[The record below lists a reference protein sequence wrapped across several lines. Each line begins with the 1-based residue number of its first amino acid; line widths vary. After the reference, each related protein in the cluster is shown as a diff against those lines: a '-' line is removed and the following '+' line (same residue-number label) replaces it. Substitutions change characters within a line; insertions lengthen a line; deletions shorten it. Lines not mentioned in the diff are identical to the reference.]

1 MNSAN
6 LHERL
11 TCLFAVER
19 KTTAQIVSCLREVS
33 QTRFYLRLGYSS
45 LFSYLTEHFKHPP
58 ATAQRWIDNVRMTQ
72 AEPLIQKG
80 LEAGELNLTQ
90 ISVLAQAVRE
100 KKKTQPSNP
109 VLPLAEL
116 VEKIKNQNT
125 QRTQVLVAEALNVQ
139 IKRHETKRFQRDESV
154 RCEITLSAAQ
164 FQELQRVKE
173 IVSHRHLNP
182 SLSDLFSILAA
193 DFLKRKDPLRKK
205 SEPRDIAESQ
215 NEVGLQKK
223 VELQNKV
230 ESQNEV
236 GLQKK
241 EELQSSSLQRGSTSA
256 TEVKTEANR
265 DFEMAQV
272 HVKTVGK
279 AGLRAKR
286 EAKVSAASRRVV
298 FQRDQKCCVCG
309 SKFQLQVDHIRPR
322 WAGGGNEVANL
333 QILCAVHNREKYR
346 QEAGVAASI

>member
-11 TCLFAVER
+11 THLFAVER
-19 KTTAQIVSCLREVS
+19 KTTAQIVSCLREAS
-33 QTRFYLRLGYSS
+33 QTRLYLQLGHAS

-72 AEPLIQKG
+72 AEPLIQKS

-90 ISVLAQAVRE
+90 VSFLAQAVRE

-139 IKRHETKRFQRDESV
+139 IKRHEAKRFQRDESV

-173 IVSHRHLNP
+173 IVSHQHLNP

-205 SEPRDIAESQ
+205 SGPRD
-215 NEVGLQKK
+215 K
-223 VELQNKV
+223 VELQNRV
-230 ESQNEV
+230 EPRSAN
-236 GLQKK
+236 
-241 EELQSSSLQRGSTSA
+241 LQRSSTSA
-256 TEVKTEANR
+256 T
-265 DFEMAQV
+265 
-272 HVKTVGK
+272 
-279 AGLRAKR
+279 
-286 EAKVSAASRRVV
+286 EAKVSAANRRFV

-333 QILCAVHNREKYR
+333 QILCAIHNREKYR

>member
-11 TCLFAVER
+11 THLFAVER

-205 SEPRDIAESQ
+205 SEPRDKAESQ

-230 ESQNEV
+230 ES
-236 GLQKK
+236 
-241 EELQSSSLQRGSTSA
+241 QSSSLQRGSTSA

-279 AGLRAKR
+279 AGLRAKS
-286 EAKVSAASRRVV
+286 EAKVSAASRRFV

-309 SKFQLQVDHIRPR
+309 SKFQLQIDHIRPR